1 MLPRASFS
9 FVFFP
14 SLFISHSAYDALF
27 FTARSF
33 TPTRPLPG
41 GDLRF
46 ASAPCCAVA
55 VFKPRSCASR
65 AAPPSRCAPL
75 RPSFLVAPQSL
86 LCWPLDSADV
96 SFLLVCSVLS
106 LLTLPHRPSAS
117 SRRVHPRVMRVCSH
131 PARVFPSL
139 PMSCALPV
147 HCSVAIIVLHA
158 AARPLLTAHVSFLSF
173 HPCARVFAAAHS
185 SHVRSFLPSSALPS
199 LPVAASLAFSSTPF
213 LRPARRISYSCPR
226 DRLLLRRFLRFISA
240 RPRRAPR
247 QATRSFPRFTRR
259 CGVFFLSV
267 IFFSAPWRPYQRR
280 IAYCHRRGCPYPPR
294 RPTIPWLPSR
304 PAPSGLST
312 ASPCFSSLTSAVPA
326 SRYCAGPRAL
336 CPLPPPRSL
345 AVVLSGSSGPPAPP
359 RQARLLTQWG
369 IMRHP
374 RARLPGA
381 CLVFSTTESAVRRHL
396 MVRRSLSTTRRFY
409 TSTGSLLRLLLHP
422 VPCVFTVPANAA
434 ALLSVR
440 RSQ

>member
-1 MLPRASFS
+1 MMLYSSQLARSRPRA
-9 FVFFP
+9 
-14 SLFISHSAYDALF
+14 
-27 FTARSF
+27 
-33 TPTRPLPG
+33 LPG

-336 CPLPPPRSL
+336 SVATPSLSRRGSIRFLRTSRTAPPGAVAHSVGHHAPPSCPSSRRLPRVLHHRVGRSTSSHGASL
-345 AVVLSGSSGPPAPP
+345 ALHHASVLYFHCLSLASPAASGS
-359 RQARLLTQWG
+359 L
-369 IMRHP
+369 
-374 RARLPGA
+374 
-381 CLVFSTTESAVRRHL
+381 
-396 MVRRSLSTTRRFY
+396 RF
-409 TSTGSLLRLLLHP
+409 HC
-422 VPCVFTVPANAA
+422 PC
-434 ALLSVR
+434 
-440 RSQ
+440 